1 MPKTS
6 AGLLPFR
13 ATPDGSLEVLL
24 VHPGGPFWKDK
35 DDHAWSVAK
44 GEHGPDEDALA
55 AAEREFAEET
65 GWPAPPGD
73 RLDLGE
79 VHQSSGKVVRAWA
92 VEGADLSI
100 ECVVSNRFELEW
112 PPRSGVMCS
121 FPEVDRAEWTDLAT
135 ARIRLVRAQV
145 VFLDRL
151 LERVGG
157 HG

>member
-13 ATPDGSLEVLL
+13 DAPDGSVEVLL
-24 VHPGGPFWKDK
+24 VHPGGPFWRKR
-35 DDHAWSVAK
+35 DDQAWSVAK
-44 GEHGPDEDALA
+44 GEYEPDEDALV

-65 GWPAPPGD
+65 GWPVPAGD

-79 VHQSSGKVVRAWA
+79 VHQSGGKIVRVWA
-92 VEGADLSI
+92 VDGADLPT
-100 ECVVSNRFELEW
+100 EGLVSNRFELEW

-121 FPEVDRAEWTDLAT
+121 FPEVDRAEWTDIAT
-135 ARIRLVRAQV
+135 ARTRLIRAQV
-145 VFLDRL
+145 VLLDRL
-151 LERVGG
+151 LDRVSR